1 MFKLGIVGNVSTQ
14 RNTPKIY
21 YSFGG
26 KALSLLSIF
35 NRIQKRPQGNII
47 GSCVVNLN
55 LTGNPL
61 YTRIVS
67 VRSEKQKNQ
76 WLALLTTDLTLSEEE
91 IITLYGKRWDI
102 EVFFKMIKS
111 FLKLAREFQVRSY
124 DALIVHTSIVFIR
137 YIMLAVVARRNT
149 DPRTFG
155 ELFYA
160 CYDEI
165 QDMTLMEAL
174 ALLLE
179 LLKSTMKQVLVLSE
193 DKVKELLS
201 YFVNSLPAWLKGKVL
216 LLNCES

>member
-1 MFKLGIVGNVSTQ
+1 M
-14 RNTPKIY
+14 
-21 YSFGG
+21 
-26 KALSLLSIF
+26 
-35 NRIQKRPQGNII
+35 
-47 GSCVVNLN
+47 NLN

-165 QDMTLMEAL
+165 QDITLMEAL

-179 LLKSTMKQVLVLSE
+179 LFTSSLKQVLVLSE
-193 DKVKELLS
+193 EKIKELLF
-201 YFVNSLPAWLKGKVL
+201 YFVNSLPAWLREKVI